1 MFDGRQSLLSLLV
14 TGGFK
19 LQEKGMG
26 TGAGA
31 ALKQLGKWWTEIP
44 EFAFPIYVKEGA
56 AVFSTECGITKVVP
70 FNFKFPE

>member
-31 ALKQLGKWWTEIP
+31 ALKQLGQWWTEIP
-44 EFAFPIYVKEGA
+44 EFGFDIFIKEGSA
-56 AVFSTECGITKVVP
+56 IFTGGDTTKVVP
-70 FNFKFPE
+70 FNAQYPPK